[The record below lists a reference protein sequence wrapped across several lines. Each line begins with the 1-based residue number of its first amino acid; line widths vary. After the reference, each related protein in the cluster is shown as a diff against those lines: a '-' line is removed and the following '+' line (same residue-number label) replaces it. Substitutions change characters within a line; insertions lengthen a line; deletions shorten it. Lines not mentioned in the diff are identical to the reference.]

1 MALIKQMTTWK
12 LLTMLTYKLILTLT
26 LMTLFPKLRTWK
38 NSGSPNRIGM
48 KEETLTTTMILT
60 SMITAN
66 NVDQEVNSNCD
77 SEDSDSDSHY
87 NQYHVIGTVK
97 NASEAEHYEK
107 MWQRQQNWTED
118 EEGDTDTDDDAYED
132 RAYELLQA
140 NFIADFAKTEYK
152 LQMLQ
157 QQRPSQCIASLMTGQ
172 KLQQPFDGPQPQT
185 GQGQGNKH
193 PLDRDSRT

>member
-1 MALIKQMTTWK
+1 M
-12 LLTMLTYKLILTLT
+12 
-26 LMTLFPKLRTWK
+26 
-38 NSGSPNRIGM
+38 
-48 KEETLTTTMILT
+48 E
-60 SMITAN
+60 TAN
-66 NVDQEVNSNCD
+66 NVDQEVNSNSD

-118 EEGDTDTDDDAYED
+118 EEGDTDTDDDDDAYED

-140 NFIADFAKTEYK
+140 NVIADLAQAKYKARYDLAEKEYK